1 MATHLIAW
9 QESIDQATLGRI
21 TTVQDDVL
29 TPDGTDRFLVPDEY
43 NYMRWMFATG
53 PSLTRATINAPSL
66 AVQRSNLNISP
77 RQDGGNSLSLTAPQV
92 MIPVRPIELTP
103 TESIEAQTAEGGGG
117 ATQQNV
123 VVALSTADLPPM
135 PDGQIRAVRATAT
148 VAAVTAFTWAAVTM
162 TLESSL
168 EPGRYSLVQFL
179 PSSAGCIACR
189 ALPQGGG
196 FRPGMPGLVGT
207 ETTAMDFD
215 PSVYNGLG
223 WYDMLEFTHITVPQ
237 FQFFTA
243 SADTAFTIYLYV
255 IRTGDL

>member
-1 MATHLIAW
+1 MTTHLIAW

-43 NYMRWMFATG
+43 NFIRWMFATG
-53 PSLTRATINAPSL
+53 TDLTRATINAPSL
-66 AVQRSNLNISP
+66 AVSRSNLNIAP
-77 RQDGGNSLSLTAPQV
+77 RQDGDNSLSLTAPQV

-103 TESIEAQTAEGGGG
+103 TESLEAQTAEDGSG
-117 ATQQNV
+117 AKQTNV
-123 VVALSTADLPPM
+123 VVALSTAELAPM

-148 VAAVTAFTWAAVTM
+148 VSAVVAFTWAAVTM

-168 EPGRYSLVQFL
+168 EPGRYSLVHFL
-179 PSSAGCIACR
+179 PSSPGAIACR

-196 FRPGMPGLVGT
+196 FRPGMPGLKGT
-207 ETTAMDFD
+207 ETTAQDFD
-215 PSVYNGLG
+215 PSIYNQLG

-237 FQFFTA
+237 FQFFT
-243 SADTAFTIYLYV
+243 SATDTSFTIYLYV